1 MAGLLGKLEWY
12 LNRLRAMSVPELG
25 HRLREAGKRRVSAM
39 RPYHGARVGVAAGD
53 LPFLPVDTTRLH
65 LTDET
70 TRTLWRSV
78 APSATAPGI
87 YRALG
92 HDFRLSKD
100 IDWHLDPAS
109 GLRWPDDAYCFD
121 IDYRH
126 DQKRG
131 DVKLVWE
138 LNRLQFVPVM
148 AALSRLEND
157 DDLAQTA
164 LDMIE
169 SWIDANPPFKGSTG
183 SPGSNSPCAL
193 SRFCWR
199 LG

>member
-1 MAGLLGKLEWY
+1 
-12 LNRLRAMSVPELG
+12 
-25 HRLREAGKRRVSAM
+25 M

-109 GLRWPDDAYCFD
+109 GCGGRMMPTVS
-121 IDYRH
+121 ISTIGMIRS
-126 DQKRG
+126 
-131 DVKLVWE
+131 
-138 LNRLQFVPVM
+138 
-148 AALSRLEND
+148 AA
-157 DDLAQTA
+157 
-164 LDMIE
+164 M
-169 SWIDANPPFKGSTG
+169 
-183 SPGSNSPCAL
+183 
-193 SRFCWR
+193 
-199 LG
+199 